1 MEFAP
6 LELPIPDDD
15 ACSVLA
21 LEFDQLHAKL
31 RALVKH
37 ATNDCG
43 RCRSLS
49 EAATFLFELQKAT
62 GMGHE

>member
-6 LELPIPDDD
+6 LELPIPEDDSC
-15 ACSVLA
+15 AVLA
-21 LEFDQLHAKL
+21 LEFDLLHAKL
-31 RALVKH
+31 RGMVKH
-37 ATNDCG
+37 PTNTCG

-49 EAATFLFELQKAT
+49 EAATFIFELQKAT